1 MVLQKIFGWLLVFAG
16 LFFIIAMPGIMSGP
30 GKRFGPGGGYM
41 PEEFAMT
48 TILIGVVL
56 LGVGIFL
63 LVKS

>member
-1 MVLQKIFGWLLVFAG
+1 MVLQKIFGWVLILAG

-30 GKRFGPGGGYM
+30 GKRGPGGGYM

-48 TILIGVVL
+48 TILIGLVM

-63 LVKS
+63 FVKS